1 MIRPAVLL
9 VDPKYPRNLAGVIR
23 SCAAYGIETLRYTGT
38 RLDAAITRE
47 GRLPREERM
56 KGYASVEVR
65 RSDRPFD
72 EFPDLIPIAVEVRR
86 DAEML
91 HEFEHPQNALY
102 VFGPED
108 GGLTG
113 VTARHCHRFIAI
125 PTRHC
130 LNLGVAVATTLYD
143 RQVKLDPGFRMD
155 MALTEGR
162 RVHG

>member
-1 MIRPAVLL
+1 MTGPAILL
-9 VDPKYPRNLAGVIR
+9 IDPKYPRNLAGVIR
-23 SCAAYGIETLRYTGT
+23 SCAAYGVTELRYTGT
-38 RLDAAITRE
+38 RLDAAIARE

-56 KGYASVEVR
+56 KGYSSVR
-65 RSDRPFD
+65 TLRSERPFD
-72 EFPDLIPIAVEVRR
+72 EFRDLIPIAIEVRR

-91 HEFEHPQNALY
+91 HEFEHPPNALY

-113 VTARHCHRFIAI
+113 VTARHCHRFVAI

-143 RQVKLDPGFRMD
+143 RQVKLAPSFRMD
-155 MALTEGR
+155 MALTEARGAA
-162 RVHG
+162 